1 MLALLV
7 KEFRSFFSSLTGYLI
22 LSIYLIATG
31 LFVWVFPSSSNPLD
45 SGYANLDMLFEMSPW
60 IYLFL
65 IPAVCMR
72 LFADEKKQGTMELV
86 YTRPLKESE
95 IVMAKYLAAI
105 MVIGVS
111 LLFCLIYYISIYY
124 LGSPVGSID
133 SGAFWG
139 SFIGL
144 FLLAAVYI
152 SIGIFSSSLTDNQI
166 VAFLLSLILCFLFYS
181 GFDYLAELNV
191 FQNMQS
197 DVYFL
202 GIKEHYKSI
211 SRGVVDSRDLVYFVG
226 VIMAFLLIT
235 RTILISRKW

>member
-1 MLALLV
+1 MLALLF

-22 LSIYLIATG
+22 LSVYLIATG
-31 LFVWVFPSSSNPLD
+31 LFVWVFPGSSNPLD
-45 SGYANLDMLFEMSPW
+45 SGYANLDVLFEMSPW

-65 IPAVCMR
+65 IPAVSMR

-86 YTRPLKESE
+86 YTRPLKESD
-95 IVMAKYLAAI
+95 IVLAKYLAALL
-105 MVIGVS
+105 VISVT
-111 LLFCLIYYISIYY
+111 LVFCLIYYVSVYQ

-152 SIGIFSSSLTDNQI
+152 SIGVFSSSLTENQI
-166 VAFLLSLILCFLFYS
+166 VAFLLSLILCFLFYA
-181 GFDYLAELNV
+181 GFDYLAGLNV
-191 FQNMQS
+191 FQNIQS
-197 DVYFL
+197 DIYSL

-211 SRGVVDSRDLVYFVG
+211 SRGVVDSRDLVYFIG
-226 VIMAFLLIT
+226 VIIAFLLIT
-235 RTILISRKW
+235 RTILKSRKW